1 VNEKVKLYG
10 IMITMSL
17 ALIGSLSVIGILQS
31 SERVNTS
38 GIIIQPLPP
47 ENPPYIPP
55 SYPPPSPPP
64 EPVMEIDV
72 YCDPSCTTRL
82 ESVDWGEIEVGGT
95 IDVTIYVKNSGD
107 DNIFLFLSTEN
118 WDPVGAEGPISL
130 SWDHNGNSINPGM
143 SREITLTLSVSSAL
157 ANIDNF
163 NFDIIITGSLI

>member
-1 VNEKVKLYG
+1 VNEKVKQYG
-10 IMITMSL
+10 LMITMSL

-31 SERVNTS
+31 SERVNSS

-47 ENPPYIPP
+47 ESPPYIPP
-55 SYPPPSPPP
+55 WYPPPSPPP

-72 YCDPSCTTRL
+72 YSDPSCTSRL
-82 ESVDWGEIEVGGT
+82 VSIDWGEIEVGGT
-95 IDVTIYVKNSGD
+95 IDEAIYVKNNGD

-130 SWDHNGNSINPGM
+130 SWDYNDNAINSGT
-143 SREITLTLSVSSAL
+143 SREITLTLTVSYSI

-163 NFDIIITGSLI
+163 YFDVIITGSLI